1 MIKTLLATLTA
12 LTLSG
17 TLTAGGHE
25 SAGFK
30 TTKINESIIL
40 LQGKG
45 GNIAL
50 SHGEDGLLIIDDD
63 YADMSARLKD
73 ELKSLGGGKPLKYIV
88 NTHWHSDHTG
98 SNDTLGKG
106 VDIIA
111 HENVRV
117 RLSSPQ
123 EVPFFNMVT
132 TAQPSHALPN
142 ITYPESMN
150 LHFNNESIRLEH
162 LPNGHTDGD
171 SVIFF
176 ETSNVVHKGDL
187 MFYPMFPFVDIS
199 SGGNVVSYASN
210 VGKFLAQINDTTV
223 VIPGHGPVTDKKGLT
238 TYHKMLTDTVA
249 EVKAMKAD
257 GLTLEQAQGKGLS
270 PHWLEWNGGF
280 IKQEAYI
287 SFIYQS
293 L

>member
-1 MIKTLLATLTA
+1 MIKHLLVTLTA
-12 LTLSG
+12 ITLAG
-17 TLTAGGHE
+17 TLTAGGHQ
-25 SAGFK
+25 SGDFK
-30 TTKINESIIL
+30 ATKINESITL

-50 SHGEDGLLIIDDD
+50 NHGNDGLLIVDDD
-63 YADMSARLKD
+63 YADMSAKLKGQL
-73 ELKSLGGGKPLKYIV
+73 ETLGNGKPLKYV
-88 NTHWHSDHTG
+88 LNTHWHSDHTG
-98 SNDTLGKG
+98 SNDALGKG
-106 VDIIA
+106 VDIVA
-111 HENVRV
+111 HDNVRA

-132 TAQPSHALPN
+132 TAQPKHALPN
-142 ITYPESMN
+142 LTYPETMN
-150 LHFNNESIRLEH
+150 IHFNNESIRLQH
-162 LPNGHTDGD
+162 FPNGHTDGD

-176 ETSNVVHKGDL
+176 EKSNVVHMGDL

-199 SGGNVVSYASN
+199 SKGNVVSYAAN
-210 VGKFLAQINDTTV
+210 VGKILSKVNDATV
-223 VIPGHGPVTDKKGLT
+223 IIPGHGPLTDKKGLNA
-238 TYHKMLTDTVA
+238 YHQMLTATIA
-249 EVKAMKAD
+249 EVEAMKAE

-270 PHWLEWNGGF
+270 PKWLEWNVGF